1 MKVKSEKNKK
11 RNIIA
16 EMFSLLVKEMG
27 KLYIV
32 QFIYMGVFILLLS
45 PLFSNIIT
53 RLLQMEGYRYLTQE
67 MMPVFFR
74 KPLVITAI
82 LLMFLMVC
90 ICIQYMMLYS
100 YEFIK
105 RSYTNEKINV
115 IILLFTSGRKYI
127 ILLKESFG
135 RIFFS
140 WIGIALFYNIPVLYL
155 AGELLPVPKIIL
167 KTLAKYPYAS
177 TILFFLI
184 AVLCIYGFLRFFR
197 LSYVLFEGKKEK
209 ESRKLS
215 VILCIKNIFKVI
227 VMWIGNN
234 IFVIGIVTL
243 FYFVSIFVTIG
254 FLIIVVPNT
263 LKIAV
268 FCTIQE
274 HIYNMLLIVVLILG
288 MNLHITGSIVL
299 FYHCSPE
306 QKTYEE
312 EIPQD
317 AFGIKKRVLG
327 GVLLLILGIDS
338 IITYD
343 TIRNGSSVS
352 IENFGKICI
361 TSHRGD
367 SAAAPENTIPAIKQA
382 LKSTTDYIEI
392 DVQET
397 REGKVVLMHD
407 SSLYRTTGV
416 YGKVSEMTLE
426 ELRTLDAGKWFSKDY
441 AGTKIPTLEEVLKIC
456 KGKKK
461 LNIEIKAEKDMPDLE
476 EKVVALIEKYDFVRQ
491 CVVTSTYKESLN
503 KVKELNKDIVT
514 GYILLSAYGRYY
526 LDEEIDFLS
535 MRASF
540 VNERV
545 IRLAHKYG
553 KEVHVWTVNSK
564 KEAVRLSQLG
574 VDNIITDKPDYV
586 RQELYENTGNKI
598 IIKLLTLFL

>member
-11 RNIIA
+11 RNIIS
-16 EMFSLLVKEMG
+16 EMFSLLVKEVG

-32 QFIYMGVFILLLS
+32 QFIYMGVFFLLLS
-45 PLFSNIIT
+45 PLFANIIT

-67 MMPVFFR
+67 IMLIFFR
-74 KPLVITAI
+74 KPLVIAAI
-82 LLMFLMVC
+82 ILMFIIIC
-90 ICIQYMMLYS
+90 ICMQYMMLYS

-105 RSYTNEKINV
+105 RSYTNEKISV
-115 IILLFTSGRKYI
+115 ITLLFTTGQKYI

-135 RIFFS
+135 RFFLS
-140 WIGIALFYNIPVLYL
+140 WIGIGLFYNMPVIYL
-155 AGELLPVPKIIL
+155 AGELLPVPKVIL
-167 KTLAKYPYAS
+167 KTLAKYKYVS
-177 TILFFLI
+177 IIFFLFMT
-184 AVLCIYGFLRFFR
+184 VLCIHGFLRFFR

-215 VILCIKNIFKVI
+215 MILCIKNAFKI
-227 VMWIGNN
+227 VAMWIGNN
-234 IFVIGIVTL
+234 FFVIGMSAL
-243 FYFVSIFVTIG
+243 FYLICVLVTIV
-254 FLIIVVPNT
+254 FLVIFVPNT

-274 HIYNMLLIVVLILG
+274 HIYNMSLVVVLILG
-288 MNLHITGSIVL
+288 VNLHIIGNVVL
-299 FYHCSPE
+299 FYHCNPE

-317 AFGIKKRVLG
+317 AFGVKKRVLG
-327 GVLLLILGIDS
+327 GLLLLTLGIDS
-338 IITYD
+338 IVTYD
-343 TIRNGSSVS
+343 TIRNGSSIS
-352 IENFGKICI
+352 LENFGKICI

-397 REGKVVLMHD
+397 KEGKVVLMHD
-407 SSLYRTTGV
+407 SSLFRTTGV

-426 ELRTLDAGKWFSKDY
+426 ELRSLDAGGWFSKDY
-441 AGTKIPTLEEVLKIC
+441 IGTKIPTLEEVLQLC

-503 KVKELNKDIVT
+503 KVKELNQDIVT

-535 MRASF
+535 IRASF

-553 KEVHVWTVNSK
+553 KEVHAWTVNSE

-586 RQELYENTGNKI
+586 RQKLYENSGNKI
-598 IIKLLTLFL
+598 IIELLTLFL